1 MEEVR
6 QIDKRVKALLK
17 SLKEQG
23 WRVERRKKG
32 IIAFPPDK
40 TKSPVTI
47 HLTNSDHRWYANT
60 IALLRRSGFIE

>member
-1 MEEVR
+1 MR
-6 QIDKRVKALLK
+6 IDKRVKKLVK
-17 SLKEQG
+17 SLEAQG
-23 WRVERRKKG
+23 WRIETRKKG
-32 IIAFPPDK
+32 IMAFPPDK